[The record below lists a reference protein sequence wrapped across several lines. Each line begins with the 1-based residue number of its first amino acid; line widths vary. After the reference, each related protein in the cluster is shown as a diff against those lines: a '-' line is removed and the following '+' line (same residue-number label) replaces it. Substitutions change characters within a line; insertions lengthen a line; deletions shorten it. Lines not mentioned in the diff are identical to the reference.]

1 MKKTN
6 KILILLLMFVA
17 IPLVGMAQDDE
28 VDPTTRKERE
38 HIHAGNALYKVQR
51 YAEAEVEYKKALE
64 VNPNSQ
70 LGNYNLALSL
80 IQQGGANNEEQEN
93 NPLQQATELLNSVA
107 QNSKSADLR
116 SKAFY
121 NLGNLAYVGEKYDLS
136 VELYKNSLRNNPDDD
151 QARDNLRMAQLKLQ
165 QQQQNKG
172 KDKNNDKKNKKEDK
186 QEDKNNDK
194 QEDRQQQQPQQQQQM
209 SNDNMEQIL
218 QAMQNQEKATQEKV
232 KLQQPQTVRKT
243 GNQW

>member
-1 MKKTN
+1 M
-6 KILILLLMFVA
+6 
-17 IPLVGMAQDDE
+17 
-28 VDPTTRKERE
+28 
-38 HIHAGNALYKVQR
+38 
-51 YAEAEVEYKKALE
+51 
-64 VNPNSQ
+64 
-70 LGNYNLALSL
+70 
-80 IQQGGANNEEQEN
+80 
-93 NPLQQATELLNSVA
+93 
-107 QNSKSADLR
+107 
-116 SKAFY
+116 
-121 NLGNLAYVGEKYDLS
+121 
-136 VELYKNSLRNNPDDD
+136 RNNPDDD